1 MRAAK
6 VEISAEEYKLF
17 KALLKKH
24 PELSGDVEAGEAPAR
39 KVMEV
44 LNKAMKNPMSG
55 ATVDDFFDSGRGA
68 QFYWDGQN
76 KFVFEIVYDDVTP
89 AAWGCTVTTAMLDAM
104 DMNAYDDLNVFLDE
118 MGVAAVDDVSDLV
131 TTMQSTRRPGY

>member
-1 MRAAK
+1 
-6 VEISAEEYKLF
+6 
-17 KALLKKH
+17 
-24 PELSGDVEAGEAPAR
+24 
-39 KVMEV
+39 MEV
-44 LNKAMKNPMSG
+44 LNQAMKNPMSG
-55 ATVDDFFDSGRGA
+55 APVDDFFDSGRGP

-89 AAWGCTVTTAMLDAM
+89 GAWGCTVTTSMLDAM